1 MGLKPSSRLQWLD
14 LPIGLL
20 LGFGWTLLCCD
31 WLAHFHTD
39 ANGIFYA
46 DLIEYCNGVST
57 KNLLG
62 IGASNKRSAF
72 AMLLPRHFAKTEG
85 VFDGLALGAVWG
97 QIGIGALLYWWGT
110 LIGGRRMG
118 ISVLLLACVAAP
130 LTFISRVLSSYPA
143 MSLCFV
149 AGATGTMWGI
159 KSHRTLPMF
168 IAGIGVG
175 ITLLADA
182 RGIVWALPWL
192 CGLLF
197 VILFRGSLFNKTM
210 RLIALAIPIYLSH
223 QWAPSFYVFDA
234 IGIEPQV
241 DIRPSLYHWLKIYP
255 PPYEYPTNFTWG
267 MAPLSDL
274 PQTIQFLWEQTKLV
288 VPPSDRDAGL
298 ELGRAIAKFYWEWA
312 ILGLVVTIL
321 WFAKRP
327 WTLFAILIS
336 VSPFV
341 MTFHGAL
348 TMLEEHIRFY
358 IQTLPGI
365 IILWAI
371 LWEQGVTLSDHL
383 IQRMSQSWYRWI
395 QVPVRFG
402 LMWILPLYLLS
413 NLVLG
418 SIDSPLSP
426 TANWRRNWD
435 PQPSDFGDIVSNYKD
450 GRMMEFNSIEP
461 CGRGIQK
468 VEQMQK
474 PLETTIYDGGL
485 QQHLDVVLNSA
496 FGESSTSQ

>member
-1 MGLKPSSRLQWLD
+1 
-14 LPIGLL
+14 
-20 LGFGWTLLCCD
+20 
-31 WLAHFHTD
+31 
-39 ANGIFYA
+39 
-46 DLIEYCNGVST
+46 
-57 KNLLG
+57 
-62 IGASNKRSAF
+62 
-72 AMLLPRHFAKTEG
+72 
-85 VFDGLALGAVWG
+85 
-97 QIGIGALLYWWGT
+97 
-110 LIGGRRMG
+110 
-118 ISVLLLACVAAP
+118 
-130 LTFISRVLSSYPA
+130 

-159 KSHRTLPMF
+159 KSHRILPMF

-175 ITLLADA
+175 MTLLADA

-197 VILFRGSLFNKTM
+197 VIFLEGRYSTKRCVLSLSLFHSTSVTNGHPVSTSLMPLGLSPRSTSDPLCTTGSKFTLH
-210 RLIALAIPIYLSH
+210 RTNIQPI
-223 QWAPSFYVFDA
+223 
-234 IGIEPQV
+234 
-241 DIRPSLYHWLKIYP
+241 
-255 PPYEYPTNFTWG
+255 FTWG

-274 PQTIQFLWEQTKLV
+274 PQTIHFLWEQTKLV

-312 ILGLVVTIL
+312 ILGLVVTVL
-321 WFAKRP
+321 WFARRP

-383 IQRMSQSWYRWI
+383 IHRISQSWYRWI

-402 LMWILPLYLLS
+402 LMWFLPLYLLS

-426 TANWRRNWD
+426 TADWRRDWD

-468 VEQMQK
+468 VEKMQK

-496 FGESSTSQ
+496 FGESSHSQ